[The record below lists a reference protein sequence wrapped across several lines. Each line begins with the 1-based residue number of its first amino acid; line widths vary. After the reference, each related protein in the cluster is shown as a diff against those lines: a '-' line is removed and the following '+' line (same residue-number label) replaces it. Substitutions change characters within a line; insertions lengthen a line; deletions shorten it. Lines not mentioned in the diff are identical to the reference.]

1 MTRMDDRPTW
11 VTGAGGLIGQA
22 LVQTAASH
30 APGRPV
36 IGLTRQDLD
45 LTDETAVRD
54 RFRRECPGLVIHCA
68 ALSRSTACEAD
79 PALARRLNV
88 EVTRHLAACAADVGF
103 VLLSTD
109 LVFDGRAGGYD
120 ETAQVNPLGV
130 YAETK
135 AAAESIVRAHPQH
148 TVIRT
153 SLNGGVS
160 PTGDRGFNEE
170 MRRAWQEGRR
180 LRLFT
185 DEYRNP
191 IPAVVTA
198 RAIWELVSVH
208 RPGLYH
214 LAGAE
219 RLSRWQIGNL
229 IAARWPEL
237 NPQLEPAS
245 IQSYQ
250 GPARPADTSLN
261 CAKLQATLSFP
272 LPGLGAWLAR
282 HPEALF

>member
-11 VTGAGGLIGQA
+11 ITGAGGLIGHA
-22 LVQTAASH
+22 LVQTAAFH
-30 APGRPV
+30 APRRPV

-45 LTDETAVRD
+45 LTDETAVCD
-54 RFRRECPGLVIHCA
+54 RFRRERPGLVIHCA

-79 PALARRLNV
+79 PAMARRLNV
-88 EVTRHLAACAADVGF
+88 DVTRRLATCATDAGF

-120 ETAQVNPLGV
+120 ESAQVNPLGV
-130 YAETK
+130 YGETK
-135 AAAESIVRAHPQH
+135 AAAESIVLSHPQH

-153 SLNGGVS
+153 SLNGGAS

-170 MRRAWQEGRR
+170 MRRAWQAGRT
-180 LRLFT
+180 LRLFI

-208 RPGLYH
+208 RPGIYH

-229 IAARWPEL
+229 IAARWPQL
-237 NPQLEPAS
+237 HPRLEPGS
-245 IQSYQ
+245 IKDYH
-250 GPARPADTSLN
+250 GPPRPADTSLN
-261 CAKLQATLSFP
+261 CAQIQALLSFP
-272 LPGLGAWLAR
+272 LPGLGTWLAQ
-282 HPEALF
+282 HPEAPF